1 MDNKKATLQLGTE
14 PVGKLL
20 WQYASPA
27 IVAMV
32 ASSLYNMVDSI
43 FIGQGVG
50 PMAISGLAI
59 TFPFMNLS
67 GAIGACIGVGAST
80 YLSVKLGQKD
90 YSKALKILGTSTLL
104 KIITGI
110 VFGALCLIFLDPI
123 LRFFGAT
130 DNTIP
135 YARDYMQIILLGN
148 VFTHLYFGMN
158 ALLRAAS
165 KPRHAMY
172 ATIFTVVLNTLLDP
186 LFIYTF
192 GMGIRGAAVATVLS
206 QTTAMCWQIW
216 IFSNP
221 KELLHYQRGIF
232 KFDLGIIK
240 NILAIGVSPL
250 SMNACACIV
259 VIFINTALVRH
270 GGDLSVGAYG
280 IANRIGFIFFMVVM
294 GINQGMQPIAGY
306 NYGAEQYDRMLRVLN
321 YSMVAATC
329 IMTVGWLVGELMPK
343 ACARLFTTDEQLR
356 EVAERCNVFGRVTP
370 AQKKKLV
377 LALKE
382 NGHKVAMTGDG
393 VNDVLALKEADC
405 SVAMA
410 SGSEA
415 ARNVSQLVLV
425 NNDFGAMPHVVA
437 EGRRTINN
445 IERSSSLYLV
455 KTIYS
460 ILLAVFFIFSTLSY
474 PFQPIQLSLISTI
487 TVAFPSFVL
496 ALQPNKNIVRGNF
509 TFNIIARAAPA
520 AFCVVLNVILVTSLS
535 GVFGISQQE
544 LSTVAV
550 CLTALICL
558 MLIVRLSIPFNALRT
573 VMLVFS
579 ITGMLIA
586 ILFFSEFFML
596 VPLQFGAAV
605 MLLVC
610 ATLAAILFNLLY
622 NVADHYIETFKRK
635 K

>member
-343 ACARLFTTDEQLR
+343 ACARLFTTDEQLIDIAAR
-356 EVAERCNVFGRVTP
+356 GIRINMILFPMIGSQAVITNFFQSIGMAKISIFLSLSRQMIYLLPLLVILPPLMGVDGVWWALPISDALAFVTTWIIMIRYMRNFKRQHKERV
-370 AQKKKLV
+370 
-377 LALKE
+377 E
-382 NGHKVAMTGDG
+382 NG
-393 VNDVLALKEADC
+393 
-405 SVAMA
+405 
-410 SGSEA
+410 
-415 ARNVSQLVLV
+415 RQQQ
-425 NNDFGAMPHVVA
+425 A
-437 EGRRTINN
+437 E
-445 IERSSSLYLV
+445 
-455 KTIYS
+455 
-460 ILLAVFFIFSTLSY
+460 
-474 PFQPIQLSLISTI
+474 
-487 TVAFPSFVL
+487 
-496 ALQPNKNIVRGNF
+496 
-509 TFNIIARAAPA
+509 
-520 AFCVVLNVILVTSLS
+520 
-535 GVFGISQQE
+535 
-544 LSTVAV
+544 
-550 CLTALICL
+550 
-558 MLIVRLSIPFNALRT
+558 
-573 VMLVFS
+573 
-579 ITGMLIA
+579 
-586 ILFFSEFFML
+586 
-596 VPLQFGAAV
+596 
-605 MLLVC
+605 
-610 ATLAAILFNLLY
+610 
-622 NVADHYIETFKRK
+622 
-635 K
+635 

>member
-110 VFGALCLIFLDPI
+110 LFGALCLIFLDPI

-192 GMGIRGAAVATVLS
+192 DMGIRGAAVATVLS
-206 QTTAMCWQIW
+206 QTVAMCWQIW

-232 KFDLGIIK
+232 KLDLGIIK

-343 ACARLFTTDEQLR
+343 PCARLFTTDEQLIDIAVR
-356 EVAERCNVFGRVTP
+356 GIRINMILFPMIGSQAVITNFFQSIGMAKISIFLSLSRQMIYLLPLLVILPPLMGVDGVWWSLPISDALAFVTTWIIMIRYMRNFKRQHKERV
-370 AQKKKLV
+370 
-377 LALKE
+377 E
-382 NGHKVAMTGDG
+382 NG
-393 VNDVLALKEADC
+393 
-405 SVAMA
+405 
-410 SGSEA
+410 
-415 ARNVSQLVLV
+415 RQQQ
-425 NNDFGAMPHVVA
+425 A
-437 EGRRTINN
+437 E
-445 IERSSSLYLV
+445 
-455 KTIYS
+455 
-460 ILLAVFFIFSTLSY
+460 
-474 PFQPIQLSLISTI
+474 
-487 TVAFPSFVL
+487 
-496 ALQPNKNIVRGNF
+496 
-509 TFNIIARAAPA
+509 
-520 AFCVVLNVILVTSLS
+520 
-535 GVFGISQQE
+535 
-544 LSTVAV
+544 
-550 CLTALICL
+550 
-558 MLIVRLSIPFNALRT
+558 
-573 VMLVFS
+573 
-579 ITGMLIA
+579 
-586 ILFFSEFFML
+586 
-596 VPLQFGAAV
+596 
-605 MLLVC
+605 
-610 ATLAAILFNLLY
+610 
-622 NVADHYIETFKRK
+622 
-635 K
+635 